1 MCRRPSA
8 RMTRRSCIDTCKS
21 IIKEQTSSYTETRCL
36 VWQEVFCM
44 EEKSGNRPH
53 ACFLQNR
60 AAANLTGVREVV
72 SFDENQVV
80 MDTDLGLLTLKG
92 KELHVSRLS
101 VEKGEVDVTGTV
113 DSMTYSSNEAYR
125 KSGQSFLVRLFK

>member
-1 MCRRPSA
+1 
-8 RMTRRSCIDTCKS
+8 
-21 IIKEQTSSYTETRCL
+21 
-36 VWQEVFCM
+36 M

-53 ACFLQNR
+53 TCFLQNR

-92 KELHVSRLS
+92 KYLHVSRLS
-101 VEKGEVDVTGTV
+101 VEKGEVDVSGTV
-113 DSMTYSSNEAYR
+113 DSMAYSSNEAYR
-125 KSGQSFLVRLFK
+125 KAGQSFFVRLFK

>member
-1 MCRRPSA
+1 
-8 RMTRRSCIDTCKS
+8 
-21 IIKEQTSSYTETRCL
+21 
-36 VWQEVFCM
+36 M
-44 EEKSGNRPH
+44 EEKSGSRPH
-53 ACFLQNR
+53 SCFLLNR

-92 KELHVSRLS
+92 KDLHVSRLS

-113 DSMTYSSNEAYR
+113 DSMAYSSNEAYR
-125 KSGQSFLVRLFK
+125 KAGQSFFVRLFR

>member
-1 MCRRPSA
+1 
-8 RMTRRSCIDTCKS
+8 
-21 IIKEQTSSYTETRCL
+21 
-36 VWQEVFCM
+36 M
-44 EEKSGNRPH
+44 EEKSGSRPH

-92 KELHVSRLS
+92 KDLHVSRLS
-101 VEKGEVDVTGTV
+101 VEKGEVEVTGTV
-113 DSMTYSSNEAYR
+113 DSMAYSSNESYR
-125 KSGQSFLVRLFK
+125 EAGPSFFVRLFR

>member
-1 MCRRPSA
+1 
-8 RMTRRSCIDTCKS
+8 
-21 IIKEQTSSYTETRCL
+21 
-36 VWQEVFCM
+36 M

-53 ACFLQNR
+53 TCFLQNC

-92 KELHVSRLS
+92 KDLHVSRLS
-101 VEKGEVDVTGTV
+101 VEKGEVDVSGTV
-113 DSMTYSSNEAYR
+113 DSMAYSSNEAYR
-125 KSGQSFLVRLFK
+125 KAGQSFFVRLFK